1 MEDIKD
7 AIMRMQSAIM
17 GIQENVEKLQQGQEV
32 LMIDVKN
39 LGVKVFKVDGLV
51 WGIHEKVTTLTYDV
65 QKLPKAENAKNE
77 QMETVYDI

>member
-1 MEDIKD
+1 MQDIKD

-39 LGVKVFKVDGLV
+39 LGGKAFTVDCLV
-51 WGIHEKVTTLTYDV
+51 EGIYEKVTTLAYDA
-65 QKLPKAENAKNE
+65 QKLHKTEN
-77 QMETVYDI
+77 D